1 MFLRICP
8 DPSRQLD
15 PTNPLIL
22 RISTKGGEE
31 PPSAANFDDFVGN
44 SQFFRVLSIKSQL
57 LGSGEGVKDL
67 GFWEIRKRRKKHQK
81 KEKNIKRRGENCD
94 RNRRKS
100 EMKRIFS
107 ISISRRETGAK
118 SGNSGGNLRIARGS
132 LGRDP

>member
-8 DPSRQLD
+8 NPSQQLD

-44 SQFFRVLSIKSQL
+44 LQFFHVLSIKSQL
-57 LGSGEGVKDL
+57 LGPEDGMKDL
-67 GFWEIRKRRKKHQK
+67 RFWEIRKRRKKHQK
-81 KEKNIKRRGENCD
+81 KEKTIKRRGENCD
-94 RNRRKS
+94 RKRRKS

-107 ISISRRETGAK
+107 SSISGREIGAK
-118 SGNSGGNLRIARGS
+118 SRNSGGNLRIGRGS

>member
-8 DPSRQLD
+8 NPSRQLD

-44 SQFFRVLSIKSQL
+44 SQFFCVLSIKSQL

-67 GFWEIRKRRKKHQK
+67 RFWEIRKRRKKHQK
-81 KEKNIKRRGENCD
+81 KRKNCD

-107 ISISRRETGAK
+107 SSISGREIGAK
-118 SGNSGGNLRIARGS
+118 SGNSGGNLRTGRGS